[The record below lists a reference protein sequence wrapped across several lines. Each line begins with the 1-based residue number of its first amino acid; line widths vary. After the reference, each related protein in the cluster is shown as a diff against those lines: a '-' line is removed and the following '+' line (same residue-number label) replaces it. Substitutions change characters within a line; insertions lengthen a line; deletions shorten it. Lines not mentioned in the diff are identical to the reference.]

1 MCSALKEDFLPY
13 VDMIVPILLKTAKQ
27 DVETPEELDDFL
39 DDFDVGAAGSLERR
53 RTRTTSARTR
63 WRRRRSRAA
72 HWRCC

>member
-27 DVETPEELDDFL
+27 DVETPEELEDFL
-39 DDFDVGAAGSLERR
+39 DDFDVGAESSLERR

-72 HWRCC
+72 RWRCC

>member
-39 DDFDVGAAGSLERR
+39 DDFDVGAEGSLERR

-72 HWRCC
+72 RWRCC